1 MLRVRLPFPSR
12 RRLRGPA
19 EALRPEPPPLVP
31 EAPPQGPPRGSV
43 EAPQS
48 RSASSLLTAEDRRT
62 DSPSPAPRP
71 PSSAPRSCHPA
82 AALPRAL
89 GLSPPAPR
97 AARARGEAQT
107 GAPVLTPPQE
117 RRCPPQDEW
126 SPGRRR
132 KSRRVGVCGS
142 ARTRCPGARR
152 LQPRPSPGPAPAL
165 RSAVPAPAARGPR
178 SQPHPPAAA
187 SPQPSAL
194 RPHPRPHLSCGCSD
208 ESGDG
213 GGQTRAS
220 PPRSASRPPPSYSHT
235 PPPRGRELPGKGAAR
250 EHPRQAR
257 AERREAGRP
266 TPAQPTTLREAP
278 GSPSAPWTR
287 TQHALRARAAH
298 TCRPSAGCAG
308 RRGRWRSRASA
319 VREFCS
325 VDAGAGASS
334 RAAWKNPALSPL
346 HLTRPPAKGSRG
358 LDGQD
363 VLKCQILLAHRA
375 LTCVSSTPWSASTCL
390 YFSWELAWAVRSLA
404 TLVLNAY

>member
-1 MLRVRLPFPSR
+1 MLRVRLPFPPR

-19 EALRPEPPPLVP
+19 EALSPEPPPLFP
-31 EAPPQGPPRGSV
+31 KAPQQGPPRGSA
-43 EAPQS
+43 EAPES
-48 RSASSLLTAEDRRT
+48 RSASPLLTAEYRRA

-97 AARARGEAQT
+97 AARARREARA

-117 RRCPPQDEW
+117 RRCPPQDERT
-126 SPGRRR
+126 PGRRR
-132 KSRRVGVCGS
+132 KSRRVGVCGR
-142 ARTRCPGARR
+142 ARTRCPGARC
-152 LQPRPSPGPAPAL
+152 LQPRPSPRPRLRGPCA
-165 RSAVPAPAARGPR
+165 RRRGPR

-220 PPRSASRPPPSYSHT
+220 SPRSASRPPPSYSHT

-287 TQHALRARAAH
+287 TRHALRARAPR
-298 TCRPSAGCAG
+298 TPAGRLQDTPG
-308 RRGRWRSRASA
+308 RRGRWRSPASE

-325 VDAGAGASS
+325 VHAGAG
-334 RAAWKNPALSPL
+334 R
-346 HLTRPPAKGSRG
+346 R
-358 LDGQD
+358 
-363 VLKCQILLAHRA
+363 RA
-375 LTCVSSTPWSASTCL
+375 LPGRTQPFL
-390 YFSWELAWAVRSLA
+390 PYI
-404 TLVLNAY
+404 